1 MTTLSSHNFDD
12 EIVISS
18 AVYGLVQRFE
28 ATAVKVQKTL
38 TTWAARSEDR
48 HQLSAMSDRMLMDIG
63 LSRADVA
70 VETDKYFW
78 QH

>member
-1 MTTLSSHNFDD
+1 MTTLSSHNFED

-28 ATAVKVQKTL
+28 AATVKVQKTL
-38 TTWAARSEDR
+38 ATWSARAEDR
-48 HQLSAMSDRMLMDIG
+48 RQLSVMSDRMLIDIG
-63 LSRADVA
+63 LTRADVA

-78 QH
+78 QL